1 MPVSVNMDTVEHSG
15 MNDRISCLILKSLDY
30 KEADSILTVFTEE
43 YGKITFFA
51 RGVRK
56 VHSKNAG
63 QIQLYSKSDFLYDH
77 VEGKTSFTL
86 RTASCLN
93 YFRHMKQDLS
103 SSVAAGVISETV
115 CELLEESERVDGVFG
130 MIDKAFQLL
139 DKGANADTVLALF
152 LSDLLKV
159 SGLGVHVDSCTLCG
173 SSYVHAVSVE
183 DGGFLCKSCAEQKG
197 IPLSSLDELKRF
209 RILGK
214 GGLEHFDLI
223 NEMGGAER
231 KDVIL
236 LMAILRRHSGVSV
249 RSFEL
254 YKQI

>member
-1 MPVSVNMDTVEHSG
+1 MPVSVNMDTVGHSG
-15 MNDRISCLILKSLDY
+15 MNDHITCLILKSQEY
-30 KEADSILTVFTEE
+30 KEADSILTVLTEE

-63 QIQLYSKSDFLYDH
+63 QIQLYCKSDFLYDH

-86 RTASCLN
+86 KTASCLN
-93 YFRHMKQDLS
+93 YYRNMKKDLS
-103 SSVAAGVISETV
+103 ATIAAGVISETI
-115 CELLEESERVDGVFG
+115 CELLEEGESVDGIFK
-130 MIDKAFQLL
+130 MSEKAFQLL
-139 DKGANADTVLALF
+139 NEGGNTDTVLALF

-173 SSYVHAVSVE
+173 STFVHAISVE
-183 DGGFLCKSCAEQKG
+183 DGGFLCEQCAKQKG
-197 IPLSSLDELKRF
+197 VPLSSLDELKRF

-214 GGLEHFDLI
+214 GGIEYYDLI
-223 NEMGGAER
+223 TGLGGAER

-236 LMAILRRHSGVSV
+236 LMSILRRHSGVSV

>member
-1 MPVSVNMDTVEHSG
+1 MNMDTVVHSG
-15 MNDRISCLILKSLDY
+15 MNDHISCLILKSQDY
-30 KEADSILTVFTEE
+30 READSILTVLTEE

-56 VHSKNAG
+56 ISSRNAG

-77 VEGKTSFTL
+77 AEGKTSFTL

-93 YFRHMKQDLS
+93 YFRHMKEDLYTS
-103 SSVAAGVISETV
+103 IASGVISETV
-115 CELLEESERVDGVFG
+115 CELLEEGERVEGLFEMVER
-130 MIDKAFQLL
+130 AFQLL
-139 DKGANADTVLALF
+139 DEGKNTDTVLALF

-159 SGLGVHVDSCTLCG
+159 SGLGLHVDSCTICNAT
-173 SSYVHAVSVE
+173 SVHAISLE
-183 DGGFLCKSCAEQKG
+183 DGGFLCKSCAKKKG
-197 IPLSSLDELKRF
+197 IPLSSLEELKRF

-214 GGLEHFDLI
+214 GGLAHYGVILQ
-223 NEMGGAER
+223 MGGAEK

-236 LMAILRRHSGVSV
+236 FMAALRMHSGISV

-254 YKQI
+254 YKQL

>member
-1 MPVSVNMDTVEHSG
+1 MPVSVNTDTVEHSG
-15 MNDRISCLILKSLDY
+15 MNDHVTCLILKSLDY
-30 KEADSILTVFTEE
+30 READSILTVLTEE
-43 YGKITFFA
+43 YGKVTFFA

-63 QIQLYSKSDFLYDH
+63 QIQLYCKSDFLYDH
-77 VEGKTSFTL
+77 AEGKTSFTL

-93 YFRHMKQDLS
+93 YYRHMKENLS
-103 SSVAAGVISETV
+103 ASVASGVISETV
-115 CELLEESERVDGVFG
+115 CELLEEGERVEGVFE
-130 MIDKAFQLL
+130 MTEKAFQLL
-139 DKGANADTVLALF
+139 DEGASTDTVLALF

-183 DGGFLCKSCAEQKG
+183 DGGFLCESCARQKG
-197 IPLSSLDELKRF
+197 IPLSSLEELKRF

-214 GGLEHFDLI
+214 GGLAHYDLI
-223 NEMGGAER
+223 NGLGGATG

-236 LMAILRRHSGVSV
+236 LMAILRRNSGITV

-254 YKQI
+254 YKQL